1 MPGSFRLSLATLVVI
16 GSLMIG
22 SFAGASIAAAQSP
35 EPGTT
40 AKKSMN
46 ETAAERRKAA
56 EEKERVWQERAKAM
70 EQTNYEAIEARKRKR
85 TECGKQAKQQ
95 KLHLLKRRSFMK
107 KCMAG

>member
-1 MPGSFRLSLATLVVI
+1 MPAFFRLPLAIMVVI
-16 GSLMIG
+16 GSL
-22 SFAGASIAAAQSP
+22 AGASIAAAQTP
-35 EPGTT
+35 EPGM

-46 ETAAERRKAA
+46 ESAAARRKAS
-56 EEKERVWQERAKAM
+56 EEKERVRQERAKAM
-70 EQTNYEAIEARKRKR
+70 EQKNFEAMEARKRKK